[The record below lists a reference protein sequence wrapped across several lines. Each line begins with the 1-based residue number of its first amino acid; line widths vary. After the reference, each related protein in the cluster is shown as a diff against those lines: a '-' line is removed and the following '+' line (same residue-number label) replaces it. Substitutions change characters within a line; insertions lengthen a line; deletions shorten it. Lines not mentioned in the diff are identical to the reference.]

1 MTERPAILY
10 REAEGNMN
18 VLWWIV
24 VVLLGLITLNVIVFG
39 LLAINDHLERRHR
52 K

>member
-1 MTERPAILY
+1 
-10 REAEGNMN
+10 MN

-24 VVLLGLITLNVIVFG
+24 AILLGLIALNVVVFG
-39 LLAINDHLERRHR
+39 LLAINDQLERRKR

>member
-1 MTERPAILY
+1 MS
-10 REAEGNMN
+10 

-24 VVLLGLITLNVIVFG
+24 VVLLGLIALNLVVFG
-39 LLAINDHLERRHR
+39 LLAINDHLERKKR

>member
-1 MTERPAILY
+1 MS
-10 REAEGNMN
+10 

-24 VVLLGLITLNVIVFG
+24 VILLGLIALNVIVFG
-39 LLAINDHLERRHR
+39 LLAINDQLERRHR

>member
-1 MTERPAILY
+1 MS
-10 REAEGNMN
+10 

-24 VVLLGLITLNVIVFG
+24 VILLGLIALNVIVFG
-39 LLAINDHLERRHR
+39 LLAINDQLERRKR